1 MKSVLLICT
10 AALLTG
16 SAIAVGVGGI
26 RPAFASTALTL
37 KANQPAAAQA
47 NVPIK
52 VGDPIIIKDKKPKK

>member
-1 MKSVLLICT
+1 MKSVRLICT

-16 SAIAVGVGGI
+16 SAIALGIGGM
-26 RPAFASTALTL
+26 RPALASTTWTL
-37 KANQPAAAQA
+37 KTNQPAAPQA